1 MNFFLLNEI
10 STASILPAAL
20 LGVVRY
26 KKALPVYRPLLWFI
40 WIGTVNEAV
49 SWVLIELN
57 RNNVVNSNVYVLIEY
72 VLLLSVFYH
81 WNERAPR
88 KRFLFLLA
96 AGVLV
101 WVTDNFLLNS
111 LHTIN
116 SIFRV
121 LYSIVILFLSINQ
134 VNKLIVYE
142 KKNLIRN
149 AMFLTCMAFIF
160 FYSYKAFIETFY
172 ILQLPF
178 SKLFYLNLFQ
188 ILLFVNLFTNLVY
201 AIAILCIPSKQEFS
215 LRS

>member
-10 STASILPAAL
+10 STASILPAAII
-20 LGVVRY
+20 GIVRY
-26 KKALPVYRPLLWFI
+26 QKILPVYRPLLWFI
-40 WIGTVNEAV
+40 WAGTVNEAV
-49 SWVLIELN
+49 SWVLIEIN
-57 RNNVVNSNVYVLIEY
+57 RNNVVNSNMYVLAEF
-72 VLLLSVFYH
+72 VFLLLIFYR
-81 WNERAPR
+81 WNEKTPKNRY
-88 KRFLFLLA
+88 LFLLTL
-96 AGVLV
+96 GLLV
-101 WVTDNFLLNS
+101 WITDNFILHS

-121 LYSIVILFLSINQ
+121 LYSILILFLSINQ

-149 AMFLTCMAFIF
+149 AMFLSCMAFIF

-215 LRS
+215 FRS

>member
-20 LGVVRY
+20 IGIVGYRKL
-26 KKALPVYRPLLWFI
+26 LPVYRPFLYFI
-40 WIGTVNEAV
+40 WVGTLNEAI
-49 SWVLIELN
+49 SWVLIEIN
-57 RNNVVNSNVYVLIEY
+57 RSNVVNANIYVLIEF
-72 VLLLSVFYH
+72 LLLLLIFYR
-81 WNERAPR
+81 WNEKARR
-88 KRFLFLLA
+88 NRFVFLLSI
-96 AGVLV
+96 GVLV
-101 WVTDNFLLNS
+101 WIADNFFIHS
-111 LHTIN
+111 LYAIN

-121 LYSIVILFLSINQ
+121 LYSIIVLFLSINQ

-142 KKNLIRN
+142 KKNVIRN
-149 AMFLTCMAFIF
+149 AMFLICMAFVF

-188 ILLFVNLFTNLVY
+188 VLLFVNLFTNLVY
-201 AIAILCIPSKQEFS
+201 AIAVLCIPSKQEFS